1 MAIENGKLAPAKTWP
16 PLTVPISGS
25 TKPKMLVA
33 FCALDGDIVE
43 ARTAR
48 HAKMLRRERTMTAR
62 IIWTRV
68 VYLEMFEILEKKGK
82 KHS

>member
-1 MAIENGKLAPAKTWP
+1 M
-16 PLTVPISGS
+16 VPMSGL

-33 FCALDGDIVE
+33 FCALDGDMVE

-48 HAKMLRRERTMTAR
+48 HAKGPRRKRAMTAR
-62 IIWTRV
+62 VLWTRV
-68 VYLEMFEILEKKGK
+68 VYLEMFGVLEMKGK

>member
-1 MAIENGKLAPAKTWP
+1 
-16 PLTVPISGS
+16 
-25 TKPKMLVA
+25 MLVA